1 MFTVSATGEKLKPLL
16 IHKYQN
22 PRPLKGIDKDTL
34 PVHYYWNSTSW
45 MQISIF
51 EHWLCKLNEV
61 MRKSRRNILLLVDNA
76 SSHKIDDN
84 TTFSNITLH
93 FLPPN
98 CTAHLQPCDAGII
111 YSSKVSIENII
122 ALIEFK
128 STITLL
134 LRTNP
139 FQIFLKLIFVKLSN
153 LLKLHGTK

>member
-22 PRPLKGIDKDTL
+22 PRPLNRIDKDTL

-51 EHWLCKLNEV
+51 KHWLCKLNEV

-84 TTFSNITLH
+84 KHFRTLRYIFYLLIVRH
-93 FLPPN
+93 ISSRAMLGSF
-98 CTAHLQPCDAGII
+98 TV
-111 YSSKVSIENII
+111 SKVSIENII
-122 ALIEFK
+122 ASIEFK

-153 LLKLHGTK
+153 LLELHGTK